1 MYSIT
6 VYFWINTRH
15 THDYTV
21 HYLSI
26 IYQFELTVPFKENSS
41 GNTSFFFYWEIACC
55 LWLSCEAVRLY
66 AGLKTYGEI
75 VIIKNFSVY
84 QIVILKNCLLFHE
97 GWWKYNGGEEWW
109 AMRSIV
115 DRGPQ
120 RTEFSRAQNRGEG
133 GIEAKPTLPWCQ
145 GRGVHFWGDLFLHF
159 ALEKPDIFGHF
170 RIFQVLILTFWN
182 VLFKLESPKFPPP
195 LPSSFKPCGPQV
207 MCSQNSHRKW

>member
-1 MYSIT
+1 M
-6 VYFWINTRH
+6 YFWINTRH

-120 RTEFSRAQNRGEG
+120 RTEFSRAQNRGG
-133 GIEAKPTLPWCQ
+133 GGHRSQTHIAMMPRKGGSFL
-145 GRGVHFWGDLFLHF
+145 GRPFSAFCSSVYIKNRTFSDFSSVIFDFL
-159 ALEKPDIFGHF
+159 EC
-170 RIFQVLILTFWN
+170 TFWIRIP
-182 VLFKLESPKFPPP
+182 KIPSPTT
-195 LPSSFKPCGPQV
+195 
-207 MCSQNSHRKW
+207 